1 MAPPSRAFTIA
12 VAPRGEGLTEGLVA
26 VASVLAIERVADF
39 AEVLVADASTPLQTV
54 TADPTALGVLE
65 GGVHADVRRAGAATG
80 LSGTALM
87 EDDLGRW
94 FRPDDDGQRR
104 ELRDITPWALLGL
117 AASSPRLHTST
128 EAGHRLAEVF
138 RATHAQ
144 GTEAALSWARGAV
157 DAHLAAIAA
166 RSPERIRSAWAA
178 LQRELEQLRAAHD
191 SLRSR
196 YERDLELV
204 RGSDE

>member
-1 MAPPSRAFTIA
+1 MAHPSRAFTIA
-12 VAPRGEGLTEGLVA
+12 VAPRGDSLTEGLVA
-26 VASVLAIERVADF
+26 AVSVLAIERVAEF
-39 AEVLVADASTPLQTV
+39 ADVVVADASTAQPTV
-54 TADPTALGVLE
+54 PAEMASLGVLE
-65 GGVHADVRRAGAATG
+65 GGVHDDVSRAGAATG

-87 EDDLGRW
+87 EDDFGRW
-94 FRPDDDGQRR
+94 FRPDDEGQRR

-138 RATHAQ
+138 RAPDGQ
-144 GTEAALSWARGAV
+144 GTETALSWARDAV
-157 DAHLAAIAA
+157 DAHLSAVVA

-178 LQRELEQLRAAHD
+178 SQRELEHLRAAHD

-204 RGSDE
+204 RRTDG